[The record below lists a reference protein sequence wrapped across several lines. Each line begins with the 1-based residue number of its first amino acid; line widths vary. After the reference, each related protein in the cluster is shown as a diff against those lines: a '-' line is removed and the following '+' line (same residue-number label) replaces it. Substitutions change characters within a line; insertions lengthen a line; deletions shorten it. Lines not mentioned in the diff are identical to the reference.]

1 MSSLPTFTKIK
12 GGVMVKKLRSN
23 ETSNSSRRDFL
34 KVAGA
39 GSVAATF
46 GAITLSST
54 EAAAAETFD
63 AEYDIVVCG
72 GGGAGLPGAVFS
84 GWLGNKVMVLEKAAT
99 LGGTSFKAAYWYW
112 VPNNAGMRKAGMP
125 DDKQHF
131 LRYVARL
138 SQPQYFDPK
147 HPRYGLSE
155 WEYSMCE
162 AIYDSASVGT
172 ELLSD
177 KGALPYRHVAPVPDY
192 FAEMETIGATGRVL
206 FPKDGA
212 PPMSDGGPV
221 ATRTLAP
228 ACRGDA
234 ATLRTGHPLR
244 KGSGT

>member
-72 GGGAGLPGAVFS
+72 GGGAGLPVALFS
-84 GWLGNKVMVLEKAAT
+84 RWLGNKVMVLEKAAT

-112 VPNNAGMRKAGMP
+112 VPNNAGMKAAGIE
-125 DDKQHF
+125 DSKVDF
-131 LRYVARL
+131 LRYAARL
-138 SQPQYFDPK
+138 TSPQTYYPDAA
-147 HPRYGLSE
+147 RYGLSE
-155 WEYSMCE
+155 WEYAMCE
-162 AIYDSASVGT
+162 AIYDSASPAA
-172 ELLSD
+172 ELLAA
-177 KGALPYRHVAPVPDY
+177 KGALPYRHVAAVPDY
-192 FAEMETIGATGRVL
+192 FAELGGKGKVGRVL
-206 FPKDGA
+206 FPK
-212 PPMSDGGPV
+212 
-221 ATRTLAP
+221 
-228 ACRGDA
+228 
-234 ATLRTGHPLR
+234 
-244 KGSGT
+244 

>member
-1 MSSLPTFTKIK
+1 
-12 GGVMVKKLRSN
+12 MVKKLRSN

-72 GGGAGLPGAVFS
+72 GGGGRPAGGAVLALARQQ
-84 GWLGNKVMVLEKAAT
+84 GHGAGKGGDAGRNVVQGGLLVLGAQQCRHAQGRHAGRQAALPALRRTLEPAAVLRSQA
-99 LGGTSFKAAYWYW
+99 S
-112 VPNNAGMRKAGMP
+112 P
-125 DDKQHF
+125 
-131 LRYVARL
+131 LRPFRV
-138 SQPQYFDPK
+138 
-147 HPRYGLSE
+147 GN
-155 WEYSMCE
+155 SMCE

-212 PPMSDGGPV
+212 PSMSDGRAGGDPHPVDGVPARRRDHQDRSPRAESDPQRQGRGHRRRGPE
-221 ATRTLAP
+221 R
-228 ACRGDA
+228 
-234 ATLRTGHPLR
+234 
-244 KGSGT
+244 

>member
-1 MSSLPTFTKIK
+1 M
-12 GGVMVKKLRSN
+12 GKKKREN
-23 ETSNSSRRDFL
+23 ETPDSSRRDFL

-39 GSVAATF
+39 GTAAATF
-46 GAITLSST
+46 GAITLSGK
-54 EAAAAETFD
+54 EAAAAEAFD

-72 GGGAGLPGAVFS
+72 GGGAGLPVALFS
-84 GWLGNKVMVLEKAAT
+84 RWLGNKVMVLEKAAT

-138 SQPQYFDPK
+138 TQPQYFDPN

-172 ELLSD
+172 ELLAE

-192 FAEMETIGATGRVL
+192 FAEMETRSEEHTSELQSPDHLV
-206 FPKDGA
+206 
-212 PPMSDGGPV
+212 
-221 ATRTLAP
+221 
-228 ACRGDA
+228 CRLLLEKKKQLDN
-234 ATLRTGHPLR
+234 
-244 KGSGT
+244 

>member
-1 MSSLPTFTKIK
+1 MVQKKQSNK
-12 GGVMVKKLRSN
+12 GRI
-23 ETSNSSRRDFL
+23 SSRGDFL

-39 GSVAATF
+39 GTAAATL
-46 GAITLSST
+46 GVVTLSSK
-54 EAAAAETFD
+54 EAAAVETFD

-72 GGGAGLPGAVFS
+72 GGGAGLPVALFS
-84 GWLGNKVMVLEKAAT
+84 RWLGNKVVVLERSAT
-99 LGGTSFKAAYWYW
+99 LGGTSFKPAYWYW
-112 VPNNAGMRKAGMP
+112 VPNNAAMRKAGIA

-138 SQPQYFDPK
+138 SQPQYFDLN

-162 AIYDSASVGT
+162 AIYDSPSVGT
-172 ELLSD
+172 ELLSE

-212 PPMSDGGPV
+212 PSMSDGGQV
-221 ATRTLAP
+221 ATRTLST
-228 ACRGDA
+228 ACRRDGV
-234 ATLRTGHPLR
+234 TVRVGHPVPT
-244 KGSGT
+244 GNP